1 MKIKLLCVTYALAA
15 VLFAGSAFGTAQAAQ
30 RQQLITVM
38 NPAIAG
44 KLAKRLPLSPRLHT
58 LKGKT
63 IYMVDNQWGGPQG
76 AYQLFEEIQAW
87 FKVHMPSVKVV
98 LRRTKDN
105 MFGDD
110 PALWKEIKEK
120 GDAAIIG
127 TGQ

>member
-1 MKIKLLCVTYALAA
+1 MKQKHLLIAISIVAAAFAAGVSIPALAA
-15 VLFAGSAFGTAQAAQ
+15 QSSE
-30 RQQLITVM
+30 LITVM

-44 KLAKRLPLSPRLHT
+44 KIAERMPLSPRLDT
-58 LKGKT
+58 LEGKT
-63 IYMVDNQWGGPQG
+63 IYMVDNQWGGPEG

-87 FKVHMPSVKVV
+87 FGKNMPGVKVV

-110 PALWKEIKEK
+110 PALWKEISEK

>member
-1 MKIKLLCVTYALAA
+1 MKNRFLFKSVSTIVTLLLAA
-15 VLFAGSAFGTAQAAQ
+15 YVSTGYSADEK
-30 RQQLITVM
+30 ITVM

-44 KLAKRLPLSPRLHT
+44 KIAPRAPLSPRLDT
-58 LKGKT
+58 LEGKT
-63 IYMVDNQWGGPQG
+63 IYMVDNQWGGPEG
-76 AYQLFEEIQAW
+76 AYQLLEEMQVW
-87 FKVHMPSVKVV
+87 FTENMPSVKVV

-110 PALWKEIKEK
+110 PALWKEISEK

>member
-15 VLFAGSAFGTAQAAQ
+15 VLFVGSAFGTAQAAQ